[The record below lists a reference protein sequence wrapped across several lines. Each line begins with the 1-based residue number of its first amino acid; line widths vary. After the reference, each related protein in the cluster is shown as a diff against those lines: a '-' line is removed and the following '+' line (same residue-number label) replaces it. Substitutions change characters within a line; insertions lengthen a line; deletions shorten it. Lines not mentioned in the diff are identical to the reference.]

1 MVDTYG
7 GLRGYINVCKQCVSY
22 IYIYIQYI
30 MISPKKVESIGIDS
44 PDPQTGRLSSQL
56 GTESKKS
63 KINERPQ
70 ILASLT
76 HFESF

>member
-1 MVDTYG
+1 
-7 GLRGYINVCKQCVSY
+7 
-22 IYIYIQYI
+22 